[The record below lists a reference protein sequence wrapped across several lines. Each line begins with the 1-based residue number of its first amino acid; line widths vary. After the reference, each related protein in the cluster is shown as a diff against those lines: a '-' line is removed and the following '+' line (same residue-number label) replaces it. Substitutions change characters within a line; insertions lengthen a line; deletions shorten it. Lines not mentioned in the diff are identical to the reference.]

1 MRGPCV
7 SAASLKKDITLQ
19 QSRSFRFAF
28 LAAVAI
34 KGLDGAIESVAGAI
48 VAVAGTQ
55 GVYNFI
61 IRVTAPELELHPAS
75 ETIHV
80 IRHGAQGLAHAS
92 SHFVVI
98 WLLAHGLLKL
108 ALAIELLR
116 GKTWI
121 FPAAVVVL
129 GGFVG
134 YMGYRLAGHWSP
146 WLFAFALFDTVTI
159 ALVLNE
165 WRAERAGRSATG

>member
-1 MRGPCV
+1 MWSP
-7 SAASLKKDITLQ
+7 SALAASLKKGITLQ
-19 QSRSFRFAF
+19 QSRSLRFAF

-48 VAVAGTQ
+48 VAIAGTQ
-55 GVYNFI
+55 GIYDFI

-75 ETIHV
+75 KTVHIL
-80 IRHGAQGLAHAS
+80 RHGAQGLAHAS
-92 SHFVVI
+92 SHFIAI

-121 FPAAVVVL
+121 FPVAVVVL
-129 GGFVG
+129 AGFVS

-146 WLFAFALFDTVTI
+146 WLLAFALFDTITI
-159 ALVLNE
+159 ALVLHE
-165 WRAERAGRSATG
+165 WRAERSITR